1 MQILRVKVYFTIR
14 KMNLKTKK
22 SSTRVCIGLF
32 FLLGGIEYAVILPT
46 LWLYLEHSFDAE
58 QWFFGVVFA
67 SFSFA
72 NLLSSPLFGFW
83 VDFTRKTKTVILV
96 ANLFEIGGNFLYFI
110 AWSKY
115 WVLIARFTAGIGA
128 GVGAGIF
135 AQIARTTTEKERT
148 GMFSIAMGLR
158 QFGLLVGPG
167 FNIFL
172 RKFNFKLGPFEVDS
186 YSSPG
191 IFMAVVWL
199 ILEFIMLFCYYDLP
213 MVMPISD
220 DEKSEHS
227 DYDHSIN
234 STTTPVGNISASRV
248 ERSYDRTI
256 LNDTITDDLTSN
268 GAVLDGEKQKLV
280 NINAAG
286 LHRRQRKASVIDKW
300 HLARD
305 LVREEVIVILA
316 SQFLMF
322 FNQTALEAIVTPLS
336 EYLMGWGEIENSIA
350 YCLIALEAI
359 LVFTLVKVLSQKIA
373 DRWLMVIGIAFEAF
387 ALVWYLFLL
396 ANAKPYDSIVLPT
409 IIVGTIVIVFGL
421 PFFSVANISLY
432 SKITDERTQGIA
444 QGIQRS
450 ITGVANILGP
460 LWGGALTR
468 RLYIMLGVMA
478 ALEVILAVLMFL
490 SFNRLK
496 EPQQQIPSSY
506 DQIETENERQPL
518 LA

>member
-1 MQILRVKVYFTIR
+1 VV
-14 KMNLKTKK
+14 
-22 SSTRVCIGLF
+22 
-32 FLLGGIEYAVILPT
+32 AVILPT

-83 VDFTRKTKTVILV
+83 VDYTRKTKTVILI

-128 GVGAGIF
+128 GIGAGIF

-167 FNIFL
+167 FNLFL

-186 YSSPG
+186 YRSPG
-191 IFMAVVWL
+191 IFMAAVWL
-199 ILEFIMLFCYYDLP
+199 ILEFIMLFCYFDLP
-213 MVMPISD
+213 MVKPISN
-220 DEKSEHS
+220 DEESEHPNG
-227 DYDHSIN
+227 YNHSVN
-234 STTTPVGNISASRV
+234 SSITSGSVNATRV
-248 ERSYDRTI
+248 ERGYDYTI
-256 LNDTITDDLTSN
+256 PSDTITDDLTSSD
-268 GAVLDGEKQKLV
+268 AVIDGEKQKLV
-280 NINAAG
+280 NVNAVG
-286 LHRRQRKASVIDKW
+286 LHRRPKKASVMDKW

-322 FNQTALEAIVTPLS
+322 FNQTALEAIVTPMS
-336 EYLMGWGEIENSIA
+336 EYLLGWHEIENSIA

-359 LVFTLVKVLSQKIA
+359 LVFILVKVLSQRMA
-373 DRWLMVIGIAFEAF
+373 DRWLMVIGIAFEGF
-387 ALVWYLFLL
+387 ALIWYLFLL
-396 ANAKPYDSIVLPT
+396 ANAKPYDSVVLPT

-432 SKITDERTQGIA
+432 SKITDEKTQGIA
-444 QGIQRS
+444 QGVQRS
-450 ITGVANILGP
+450 ITGVAMILGP

-468 RLYIMLGVMA
+468 RLYLMLGVMA
-478 ALEVILAVLMFL
+478 ALEVILATLMFL
-490 SFNRLK
+490 SFDRLK